1 MMKQYLMLVFWLLP
15 LGVFAQSD
23 NFRVEVATQ
32 GCMFYS
38 DFKPYAFGGSLGY
51 NITDRFFVNVKGEYA
66 INMFK
71 KDGVKSYDDCPV
83 AGVNAGYTF
92 LKSSL
97 IDIDGRLGFGDN
109 FRKSENWRYSYY
121 DAGIYGHLG
130 NSKVKPIIGLGVRY
144 YDSRNSYSKDYT
156 RFYVS
161 IGFGLNY

>member
-1 MMKQYLMLVFWLLP
+1 MKQYLMLVFWLLP

-83 AGVNAGYTF
+83 IP
-92 LKSSL
+92 S
-97 IDIDGRLGFGDN
+97 
-109 FRKSENWRYSYY
+109 
-121 DAGIYGHLG
+121 
-130 NSKVKPIIGLGVRY
+130 
-144 YDSRNSYSKDYT
+144 
-156 RFYVS
+156 
-161 IGFGLNY
+161 